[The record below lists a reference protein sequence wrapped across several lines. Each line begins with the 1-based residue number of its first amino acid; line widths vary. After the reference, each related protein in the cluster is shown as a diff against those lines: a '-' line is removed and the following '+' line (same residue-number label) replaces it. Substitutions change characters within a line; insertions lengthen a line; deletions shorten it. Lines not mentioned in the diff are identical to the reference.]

1 MNKGD
6 IMKGRIFSF
15 SIFSLLCIFTLVA
28 CGNNSELPND
38 GDGSPA
44 TNEDAN
50 GSDNGSNNIFD
61 YGILE
66 VNSVGKKFDSIYSEY
81 EDENNVVL
89 DDNFEPS
96 YDYNTIDS
104 FVSSLEDSYSIY
116 NEKESIESNK
126 DYKISLS
133 LNTKTTSIMNNDKQL
148 SIIKAPT
155 LDDSDDGNKIGNYY
169 IDNVYYG
176 DDEIPYYIDEGNVK
190 LYWNQKDN
198 TNKDF
203 TFVFHDIN
211 GKVFNEIKN
220 FNFKIKDKD
229 FSLSNPT
236 IRFRNNILRITFS
249 PNDYSYELFN
259 NYTVMLFENGN
270 IIQEREFMVFPDEIT
285 AVFDNVQ
292 SNRNYEYVIVENRDN
307 NKISIINWG
316 EIKSNIPYSIV
327 YNDITN
333 NSINVS
339 ISNKGTRNITEYVE
353 LHDSKGLVEKKDLNN
368 NYVFN
373 NLKSGKDYSLKIYY
387 SYFEN
392 NEKKNGYC
400 IKNISTLKNNEELV
414 GIRFDREVINPETD
428 DYFDKEYNWNNG
440 TKIVLKDIK
449 AHSES
454 EKYNIK
460 ESSYIRF
467 VLPYDAIVTMKISD
481 ANVSGQYEKN
491 VFITDG
497 NNNSISIPIKS
508 NENYYPQS
516 FYLKAGDY
524 KFTSGGGNINI
535 RNIIIKEVM
544 KNNDFKKIK
553 NNIIVEDKKYLLDD
567 QMIYQVGKK
576 FTTYNFRENHY
587 YDNYYSITMDNE
599 YKYYISKNDGSYL
612 SEIKEN
618 DVIDTKYLGECTL
631 MITDKKDNLVTSYGI
646 YVYGSDLDISL
657 ELYDDITKVAE
668 ISRLVTDEFN
678 IDRYKFKIKVD
689 DIEHPYEKIIYL
701 KDNDPS
707 ISLSYDI
714 GDVTYNN
721 IEYIDANSIKNGVLK
736 FTYDTEYLGSKT
748 LDIPFTFSTLKIFV
762 DDSYNNSSI
771 YIASDKTEFLG
782 NIDTIDRHISMT
794 MLDNYS
800 NEITRD
806 YYHLNKLFPGLLEI
820 YSEPIEYID
829 NYMLYHV
836 SIIYNNIV
844 VSNELDIKIYNGNI
858 DYVYDGNY
866 NGGIP
871 ISSSYWNVNSS
882 ASTRCAEEEGEY
894 CVSGGE
900 NRTRKVFAFAGNDY
914 LETINFHATE
924 KISLVIYSGTSS
936 SAKKVYFTVS
946 IFDRDDN
953 VLESE
958 EVLGTYDKILYRN
971 VVDFDLTD
979 DVYKIRIDNVTSTA
993 EIANIGILRI
1003 EVAYI

>member
-1 MNKGD
+1 
-6 IMKGRIFSF
+6 MKRRTFIF
-15 SIFSLLCIFTLVA
+15 SIFSLLCIISLTA
-28 CGNNSELPND
+28 CG
-38 GDGSPA
+38 
-44 TNEDAN
+44 
-50 GSDNGSNNIFD
+50 GSNLPSDSEGKPDSSTGGGDNTSNTFD
-61 YGILE
+61 YGIIE

-81 EDENNVVL
+81 EDDNNVVL

-96 YDYNTIDS
+96 NDFNTIDS
-104 FVSSLEDSYSIY
+104 FVSSLENNNYSFY
-116 NEKESIESNK
+116 NEIESIESNK

-155 LDDSDDGNKIGNYY
+155 LDDSDDENKIGNYY

-176 DDEIPYYIDEGNVK
+176 DDEIPYYIDEGKVK

-259 NYTVMLFENGN
+259 NYKVMLFENGN

-292 SNRNYEYVIVENRDN
+292 SNRNYEYVIVENLDN
-307 NKISIINWG
+307 NKISIVNWG

-333 NSINVS
+333 NSISVS
-339 ISNKGTRNITEYVE
+339 ISNKGTRNITKYVE
-353 LHDSKGLVEKKDLNN
+353 LHDSKGLVEKNDLNN

-400 IKNISTLKNNEELV
+400 IKNISTLKNNEELI
-414 GIRFDREVINPETD
+414 GIRFDRKVINPESD
-428 DYFDKEYNWNNG
+428 DYSDKECNWNNG
-440 TKIVLKDIK
+440 TKIVLNGFKFTDKNDIC
-449 AHSES
+449 
-454 EKYNIK
+454 NIRD
-460 ESSYIRF
+460 SGYIRF
-467 VLPYDAIVTMKISD
+467 VLPYDSIVTMQISD
-481 ANVSGQYEKN
+481 PNVSGQYLKN
-491 VFITDG
+491 AFITDA
-497 NNNSISIPIKS
+497 NNNSIAIPVKS

-535 RNIIIKEVM
+535 RNIIVKEVM
-544 KNNDFKKIK
+544 KNNDIRKTIQ
-553 NNIIVEDKKYLLDD
+553 NATREDKQYLFDD

-587 YDNYYSITMDNE
+587 FDNYYLITMDSE
-599 YKYYISKNDGSYL
+599 YKYYISKNDGSNI

-618 DVIDTKYLGECTL
+618 DVIDSKYLGDCKL
-631 MITDKKDNLVTSYGI
+631 IIKDKNDILVTSYDI
-646 YVYGSDLDISL
+646 YVYDSDLNISL
-657 ELYDDITKVAE
+657 ELYDDTTKLTE
-668 ISRLVTDEFN
+668 ISRLITDDFN
-678 IDRYKFKIKVD
+678 IDKYIFKIKVD
-689 DIEHPYEKIIYL
+689 DIEHPYVKNIYL

-748 LDIPFTFSTLKIFV
+748 LEIPFVFRTLKIFV
-762 DDSYNNSSI
+762 DDSYNNNSI
-771 YIASDKTEFLG
+771 NITTDKPEFLG

-794 MLDNYS
+794 LLDN
-800 NEITRD
+800 NDIPFNKD
-806 YYHLNKLFPGLLEI
+806 YYHLNKLFPELLKI
-820 YSEPIEYID
+820 KSEQFESIN
-829 NYMLYHV
+829 NYRLYHV

-858 DYVYDGNY
+858 DYAYDGNY
-866 NGGIP
+866 YGG
-871 ISSSYWNVNSS
+871 SSNCWNVNSS

-924 KISLVIYSGTSS
+924 RISLVIYSGTTST
-936 SAKKVYFTVS
+936 AKAVYYTVS
-946 IFDRDDN
+946 ILDVDGN
-953 VLESE
+953 VVDSK
-958 EVLGTYDKILYRN
+958 EVLGTYDKVLYRN
-971 VVDFDLTD
+971 VVDFNFTE
-979 DVYKIRIDNVTSTA
+979 DVYKIRIDNVTSTVA
-993 EIANIGILRI
+993 TATIGILRI